1 MDMAQSCAD
10 EETLLDAGTPT
21 DMNKRLETAAMSPCR
36 ALILLL
42 SGVAA
47 AAGVSPV
54 GASSPEAWAAHR
66 TEVVAKCSQA
76 SGLRNARLM
85 GRLIEYDDSV
95 GFTAALIVGTYPQ
108 PHMKGQPGKSLCL
121 FDKRSRTAQAAP
133 ADDFK

>member
-1 MDMAQSCAD
+1 MSACG
-10 EETLLDAGTPT
+10 TLFP
-21 DMNKRLETAAMSPCR
+21 RLAA
-36 ALILLL
+36 
-42 SGVAA
+42 VAA
-47 AAGVSPV
+47 AVCVSPAA
-54 GASSPEAWAAHR
+54 ASSPEAWAAHR
-66 TEVVAKCSQA
+66 TEVVAKCSHA

-85 GRLIEYDDSV
+85 GRLIEYDDRV